1 MGRKR
6 RNDKHYMRHQMRA
19 YYGTEFRSILKEAA
33 TSEAL
38 LAGIAF
44 HTHFQGD
51 RVFPMRTNETW
62 MR

>member
-1 MGRKR
+1 
-6 RNDKHYMRHQMRA
+6 MRHPVRA
-19 YYGTEFRSILKEAA
+19 CYAAEFRSILKEAA
-33 TSEAL
+33 ALEAL